1 MSKSKAKAIAKRRD
15 IVAANYLAGL
25 NYQDMA
31 DQLGVSIGTIASDIK
46 SLLDEWRE
54 ARQGLIED
62 AVLLEERRLD
72 VILNAIWKDA
82 KDGNNAAI
90 DRFLKLSESRRR
102 LRGMDAPGRMQV
114 DMRKDSDEETRS
126 LPELRGVLEG
136 ALETFEELLTA
147 AKPTDTTKPPKEKK

>member
-1 MSKSKAKAIAKRRD
+1 MSKTKAKAIAKRRD

-31 DQLGVSIGTIASDIK
+31 DQLNVSIGTIASDIK

-54 ARQGLIED
+54 AKIGLIDD

-72 VILNAIWKDA
+72 VILNAIWLKA
-82 KDGNNAAI
+82 KEGDNSAI

-102 LRGMDAPGRMQV
+102 LRGLDAPGRMQV
-114 DMRKDSDEETRS
+114 DMRREGDEETRS
-126 LPELRGVLEG
+126 LPELREVLEG
-136 ALETFEELLTA
+136 ALGTFEELLAA
-147 AKPTDTTKPPKEKK
+147 AKSADTKGSSKEKS

>member
-1 MSKSKAKAIAKRRD
+1 MSKTKAKAIAKRRD

-54 ARQGLIED
+54 ARLDLIEE
-62 AVLLEERRLD
+62 AVLLEDRRLD
-72 VILNAIWKDA
+72 VILNAIWTRA
-82 KDGNNAAI
+82 KEGDLSTI
-90 DRFLKLSESRRR
+90 DRFLKVSESRRR
-102 LRGMDAPGRMQV
+102 LKGMDAPGRMQV
-114 DMRKDSDEETRS
+114 DMRRDSDEETRS

-136 ALETFEELLTA
+136 ALATFEELLAA
-147 AKPTDTTKPPKEKK
+147 AKPTDTKELSKEKK